1 MKKINHWINGKNVAG
16 NDYFQTT
23 NPATGEVLAE
33 VASGGEAEVNQAV
46 AAAKEAFPKWANLP
60 MKERARL
67 MRRLG
72 DLIDQNVP
80 EIAAMETADTGLP
93 IHQTKNVLIPRAS
106 HNMMKNSVAMLAVCM
121 LAQSHLAIAVG
132 APAPQEIKIVLLG
145 TKGGPSLLNTA
156 RLPQATAL
164 TIGDKIW
171 LIDAGYG
178 ASLQLVKNGIP
189 LRSINT
195 ILLTHLHSDHILDYP
210 SLLMNAWASGLKD
223 HTIQVYGPPGTQAM
237 TKASW
242 KVFDRDITLRME
254 EEGKPDPRNL
264 VKATDIGQGVIYKDE
279 LVTISALKVPHSPFP
294 DGEAFAYR
302 FDTQGKRIVFS
313 GDTSWFPPLATFA
326 QGADILVHE
335 AVHVPSVA
343 KLANS
348 IGNGKTLAEAIASHH
363 TTIEDVGKIARE
375 AHVKKLVLSHLVPAT
390 VADDVWQQEA
400 MKNYPGPVIVGHD
413 NMTLS
418 VP

>member
-1 MKKINHWINGKNVAG
+1 
-16 NDYFQTT
+16 
-23 NPATGEVLAE
+23 
-33 VASGGEAEVNQAV
+33 
-46 AAAKEAFPKWANLP
+46 
-60 MKERARL
+60 
-67 MRRLG
+67 
-72 DLIDQNVP
+72 
-80 EIAAMETADTGLP
+80 
-93 IHQTKNVLIPRAS
+93 
-106 HNMMKNSVAMLAVCM
+106 MLAVCM
-121 LAQSHLAIAVG
+121 LVQSHLAIAAS
-132 APAPQEIKIVLLG
+132 APAPQEINIVLLG

-189 LRSINT
+189 LRNINT

-413 NMTLS
+413 NMTIS

>member
-1 MKKINHWINGKNVAG
+1 
-16 NDYFQTT
+16 
-23 NPATGEVLAE
+23 
-33 VASGGEAEVNQAV
+33 
-46 AAAKEAFPKWANLP
+46 
-60 MKERARL
+60 
-67 MRRLG
+67 
-72 DLIDQNVP
+72 
-80 EIAAMETADTGLP
+80 
-93 IHQTKNVLIPRAS
+93 
-106 HNMMKNSVAMLAVCM
+106 M
-121 LAQSHLAIAVG
+121 LAQSHLAIAAG
-132 APAPQEIKIVLLG
+132 TPAPQEINIVLLG

-189 LRSINT
+189 LRNINT

-375 AHVKKLVLSHLVPAT
+375 SHVKKLVLSHLVPAT

-413 NMTLS
+413 NMTIS